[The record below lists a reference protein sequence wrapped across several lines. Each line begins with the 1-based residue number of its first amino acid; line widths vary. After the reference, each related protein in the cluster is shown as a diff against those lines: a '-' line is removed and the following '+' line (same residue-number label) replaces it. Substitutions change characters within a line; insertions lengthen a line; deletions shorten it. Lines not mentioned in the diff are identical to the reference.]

1 MKTKNGLLLPLL
13 VLGVLLILAVG
24 VAYAQGAFD
33 LPWWTVDGGGGDS
46 QGGIYTLSGAIGQ
59 PDAARSH
66 GGGYTLSGGFWA
78 GPGLQMYLLHLPVVL
93 KP

>member
-1 MKTKNGLLLPLL
+1 MKTKNRLLLPLL
-13 VLGVLLILAVG
+13 VLGVLLIMAVG

-46 QGGIYTLSGAIGQ
+46 HGGTFALSGAIGQ
-59 PDAARSH
+59 PDATLSH

>member
-1 MKTKNGLLLPLL
+1 MKTRLIFLIALGLLLLL
-13 VLGVLLILAVG
+13 VTVVVLAADGYTL
-24 VAYAQGAFD
+24 D
-33 LPWWTVDGGGGDS
+33 WWTVDSGGGDS
-46 QGGIYTLSGAIGQ
+46 LGGTYALSGAIGQ
-59 PDAARSH
+59 PDAAHSL